1 MTEKLKTEILDNGLV
16 LLTESIPE
24 SEAASYVLRVPH
36 GTIDDPEDR
45 QGLAGMI
52 VEMIVRGAGKYD
64 NRELVY
70 AFENL
75 GIDASES
82 VYQSATS
89 FGAAMLA
96 DRLDDS
102 LALTAD
108 ILRRPWFPEEELE
121 PARQVLAQELAGLED
136 EPSRLL
142 MLRLGRNFFPA
153 PWGRPSYGNAEGL
166 AAVTLDDVRETYRR
180 RYTLNGAVLSVAGK
194 IDPDHVARSAEKL
207 FGDWTGPKRV
217 LPAETPATTLREHIP
232 FESAQTHIGLAWPM
246 VTVDHDDF
254 LPLRCALGALSGGM
268 SCRLFDEVREK
279 RGLCYSVSASYTG
292 SKYHGGAMCYCGSSN
307 ETAQQALDVIVE
319 QLNRVS
325 REGITQTELDRCKI
339 RLKSTLVMS
348 QESTAVHA
356 GQMASDY
363 ELFGR
368 VRTMDEILARI
379 DAFRLETVNEKI
391 AARPI
396 GPFRLA
402 TLGPKELEIDPA
414 LLG

>member
-1 MTEKLKTEILDNGLV
+1 MTEQQKTRILDNGLV

-24 SEAASYVLRVPH
+24 SEAASYVLRVPF
-36 GTIDDPEDR
+36 GTVDDPADR

-52 VEMIVRGAGKYD
+52 VEMIVRGAGEY
-64 NRELVY
+64 NNQQLVY
-70 AFENL
+70 AFENF

-82 VYQSATS
+82 VYQTHSS

-96 DRLDDS
+96 DRLNDS

-108 ILRRPWFPEEELE
+108 ILFRPWFPEEELE

-142 MLRLGRNFFPA
+142 LLRLGKNFFPA
-153 PWGRPSYGNAEGL
+153 PWERPSYGNAEGL
-166 AAVTLDDVRETYRR
+166 AAITLDDIVGAYKAG
-180 RYTLNGAVLSVAGK
+180 YTPNGALLSVAGK
-194 IDPDHVARSAEKL
+194 IDHDAVAETAERL
-207 FGDWTGPKRV
+207 FGGWTGPERV
-217 LPAETPATTLREHIP
+217 LPAETPPTALKEHIP
-232 FESAQTHIGLAWPM
+232 FESAQTHIGLAWPSP
-246 VTVDHDDF
+246 TVDHEDF
-254 LPLRCALGALSGGM
+254 LPMRCALGALSGGM

-292 SKYHGGAMCYCGSSN
+292 NRYHGGVMCYCGSGN
-307 ETAQQALDVIVE
+307 ETAQEALDVIVQ
-319 QLNRVS
+319 QLGRLS

-339 RLKSTLVMS
+339 RLKSNLVMS

-356 GQMASDY
+356 GQMAADY
-363 ELFGR
+363 EYFGR
-368 VRTMDEILARI
+368 VRTMDEILGRV
-379 DAFRLETVNEKI
+379 DALRLETVNEKI
-391 AARPI
+391 AERPI
-396 GPFRLA
+396 GPLRLV